1 MEVILTTD
9 DLKVW
14 YQTGKETGKQRFQK
28 GVIKGFQN
36 KIKFISSAKDST
48 ELALYHSLNFEP
60 LTKEKKYKGMHS
72 IRIND
77 QFRIILRIVTKKS
90 VETVEVAEIL
100 ELTDYH

>member
-1 MEVILTTD
+1 MHIKFTTD
-9 DLKVW
+9 ELEQW
-14 YQTGKETGKQRFQK
+14 YLTGKESGKQRFPK

-36 KIKFISSAKDST
+36 KINMIESAKNSF
-48 ELALYHSLNFEP
+48 ELSLYRSLNFEP

-77 QFRIILRIVTKKS
+77 QFRIILRIVTKKD
-90 VETVEVAEIL
+90 VETIEVAEIL

>member
-1 MEVILTTD
+1 MEVKFTTD
-9 DLKVW
+9 DLEKW
-14 YQTGKETGKQRFQK
+14 FKTGKETGKQRFPK

-36 KIKFISSAKDST
+36 KINILESVKNSA
-48 ELALYHSLNFEP
+48 ELSLYRSLNFEP

-77 QFRIILRIVTKKS
+77 QFRIILRIVTKKE
-90 VETVEVAEIL
+90 VETVEVAEIV

>member
-1 MEVILTTD
+1 MEVKFTTD
-9 DLKVW
+9 ELEQWFK
-14 YQTGKETGKQRFQK
+14 TGKESGKQRFPK

-36 KIKFISSAKDST
+36 KIQFIASAKNSS
-48 ELALYHSLNFEP
+48 ELSLYRSLNFEP
-60 LTKEKKYKGMHS
+60 LTKEKKYKGMYS

-77 QFRIILRIVTKKS
+77 QFRIILRIVTKKG